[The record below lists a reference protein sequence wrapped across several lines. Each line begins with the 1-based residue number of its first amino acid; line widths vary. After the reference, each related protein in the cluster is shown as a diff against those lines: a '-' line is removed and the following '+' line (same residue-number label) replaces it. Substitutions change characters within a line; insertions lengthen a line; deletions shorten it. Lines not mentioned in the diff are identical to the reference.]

1 MVLLANPGKVLAASA
16 NISVSG
22 SPKTVVVGNRV
33 KVTITISSSS
43 ALGSWYFDVKYDT
56 AKLKLVSSNLET
68 STRSAGVVSNGTTK
82 SKTYTL
88 TFTTKSSG
96 TAKVWVANSE
106 VYGYNFNA
114 LSSSEGS
121 YSFNIITQQQL
132 EDSYSK
138 NNNLKSLSVDG
149 QELVPKFDK
158 NTLEY
163 SLELENGTE
172 SITISAS
179 KEDSKAVVTGT
190 GTKTVTE
197 GDNRFVIRVTAEN
210 GSVKDYII
218 NAHVKELNPIEL
230 TINDEVYTVVRKSAE
245 IPTLSTFIQTTTYI
259 DGEEVPALQSDI
271 TGYLLIAV
279 RDSNANM
286 YLYKIE
292 EDGSYTR
299 YEETAFSGITL
310 FIIEPKAEDIP
321 EGYETKTELTLDDK
335 KVTAYSSKDNPYPIV
350 YGVNVETGKE
360 NWYSY
365 DEEEGTLQRFEN
377 TKVMELTKMNQ
388 RLLLLVTLLS
398 ASSLVIMIFLLILVA
413 KVKRKAEKEMK

>member
-230 TINDEVYTVVRKSAE
+230 TIDDGVYTVVRKAEE

-365 DEEEGTLQRFEN
+365 DEEEGTLQKFEN
-377 TKVMELTKMNQ
+377 TKIVELTKMNQ